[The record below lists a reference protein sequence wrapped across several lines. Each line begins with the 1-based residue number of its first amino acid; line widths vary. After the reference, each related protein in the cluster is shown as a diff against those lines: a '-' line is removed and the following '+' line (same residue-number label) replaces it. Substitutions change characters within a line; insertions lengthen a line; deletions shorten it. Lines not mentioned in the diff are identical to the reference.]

1 MAKLPT
7 PQELI
12 ASRPEFP
19 SEPWLDIK
27 PQFAP
32 GSFCYP
38 AKKETMELLH
48 MPNPH
53 DWDPAAED
61 WNLPENWE
69 QILCDAFEERLQKH
83 RSLKLFMDICVRCGA
98 CADKCHFF
106 LGTNDPKNMPVLRAE
121 LLRSL
126 YRRDYT
132 KLGKILGKRAGARSW
147 DKEVVKELF
156 YYAYQC
162 TECRR
167 CSLFCPYGIDTA
179 EITAIVRELL
189 HEVGLGIHWIMD
201 PVKNCSFTGNHLG
214 IQPHSFVEIVEM
226 LADDCETITGIR
238 PKTPF
243 NEKGH
248 EILFITPSGDVFA
261 DPGIY
266 TFMGY
271 LMLFHELDL
280 DYTFSTYASE
290 GGNFGSFTTFNMAK
304 KLNAKMY
311 AEAERL
317 GAKWILGGECGH
329 MWRVINQYMATYNGP
344 APSCMMD
351 VPTSPITGTKFTN
364 AAATKMVHITEF
376 TADLIKH
383 NKLNLD
389 PSRNDHIITTFHD
402 SCNPARGMG
411 LLEEP
416 RYVLKAVCNNFV
428 EMPENTIREQT
439 FCCGAGSGLN
449 TEEIMELRMR
459 SGMPRGNALR
469 YVQEKYGVNHMACVC
484 AIDRATLPPLADYCP
499 RRDRERRARTGG
511 QCPGHEGRMQAHHGP
526 ASGRPAQ
533 CDRRGRG
540 GITTCTTPKLS
551 FSGSSFSRSCSP
563 PPSGPTSAVPR
574 TTSVLPSSCPRMKRN
589 AWNPS
594 SSCAPSTCT
603 CSTNGAIRPCA
614 MRTAPMC
621 RPPAKSGPSACRTPA

>member
-7 PQELI
+7 PQMLV
-12 ASRPEFP
+12 ASRPAFP
-19 SEPWLDIK
+19 DKSWLDTK
-27 PQFAP
+27 PEFTP

-69 QILCDAFEERLQKH
+69 KILCDAFAERLEKH

-132 KLGKILGKRAGARSW
+132 MLGKILGKKAGARGW
-147 DKEVVKELF
+147 DKSVVKELF

-290 GGNFGSFTTFNMAK
+290 GGNFGSFTSFNMAK

-317 GAKWILGGECGH
+317 GVKWILGGECGH
-329 MWRVINQYMATYNGP
+329 MWRVINQYMDTYNGP
-344 APSCMMD
+344 SPPHME
-351 VPTSPITGTKFTN
+351 VPVSPVTGTVFSN
-364 AAATKMVHITEF
+364 AASTKMVHIAEF
-376 TADLIKH
+376 TADLIRH
-383 NKLNLD
+383 DKLKLD

-402 SCNPARGMG
+402 SCNPARAMG
-411 LLEEP
+411 LLDEP
-416 RYVLKAVCNNFV
+416 RYVLKHVCNNFV

-469 YVQEKYGVNHMACVC
+469 YVQQKDGVNHMACVC
-484 AIDRATLPPLADYCP
+484 AIDRATLPPLADYWAPGVTVSGLHELVGNALIMKGECK
-499 RRDRERRARTGG
+499 RTMDMRQEDLPNVAEDEPEESPADAPEAQG
-511 QCPGHEGRMQAHHGP
+511 EGR
-526 ASGRPAQ
+526 
-533 CDRRGRG
+533 
-540 GITTCTTPKLS
+540 
-551 FSGSSFSRSCSP
+551 
-563 PPSGPTSAVPR
+563 
-574 TTSVLPSSCPRMKRN
+574 
-589 AWNPS
+589 
-594 SSCAPSTCT
+594 
-603 CSTNGAIRPCA
+603 
-614 MRTAPMC
+614 
-621 RPPAKSGPSACRTPA
+621 